1 MAGNNLDLER
11 PESRHEDSDVD
22 TRAVGKFGIAL
33 ALLCIISLGL
43 VFGLFEYFFESD
55 EARSRVPAAQKVEA
69 KLPPQPRL
77 QRTPVL
83 DLQRMRQE
91 ESQVLD
97 SYGWVD
103 GRNGIVRIPIDR
115 AIDLLAQRGL
125 PGRKQNEPQ
134 SAAAGVTVPT
144 ESGLGEKVQQV
155 GGPLAGELK
164 GK

>member
-1 MAGNNLDLER
+1 MAGNNLDIEQ
-11 PESRHEDSDVD
+11 PENRHERSDVD

-33 ALLCIISLGL
+33 VLLCIVSLAVVLGL
-43 VFGLFEYFFESD
+43 FRYFFTVDVGRNPVPPSQNAG
-55 EARSRVPAAQKVEA
+55 ARV
-69 KLPPQPRL
+69 PPQPQL
-77 QRTPVL
+77 EKTPVL
-83 DLQRMRQE
+83 DLQRMVQE
-91 ESQVLD
+91 EDQVLN

-125 PGRKQNEPQ
+125 PSRPQPAPQ

-144 ESGLGEKVQQV
+144 ESGLGPKVQQE

-164 GK
+164 SK

>member
-1 MAGNNLDLER
+1 MDENKPDLER
-11 PESRHEDSDVD
+11 PENRFESSDVD

-33 ALLCIISLGL
+33 ALLCIISLAL
-43 VFGLFEYFFESD
+43 VFGLFRYFFVSD
-55 EARSRVPAAQKVEA
+55 EARNTVRPSQPQLEKTPA
-69 KLPPQPRL
+69 
-77 QRTPVL
+77 L
-83 DLQRMRQE
+83 DLQRMFQE
-91 ESQVLD
+91 EDEALN

-125 PGRKQNEPQ
+125 PGRKQTEPQ

>member
-1 MAGNNLDLER
+1 MAGNNVDLER
-11 PESRHEDSDVD
+11 PENRHESADVD
-22 TRAVGKFGIAL
+22 ARAVGKFGIAL
-33 ALLCIISLGL
+33 ALLCIASLAF
-43 VFGLFEYFFESD
+43 VFGLFRYFYGSEPS
-55 EARSRVPAAQKVEA
+55 AHTAGA
-69 KLPPQPRL
+69 KLPPQPQL
-77 QRTPVL
+77 ERTPVL
-83 DLQRMRQE
+83 DLQRMRQSE
-91 ESQVLD
+91 DEVLN

-125 PGRKQNEPQ
+125 PGRRTTEPQ